1 MDKIGI
7 DRDSPVPVY
16 YQIELDLKKRIMR
29 HEWDDQQQL
38 PSEADLA
45 IQYDVSRVTL
55 RQALAELEKDGIIKK
70 YRGKGAFV
78 NTEPI
83 PFVHDLSYVL
93 VSGDRIVQQG
103 FTMTAQVLELELVTD
118 LFDDICESLQIA
130 NSESAVYL
138 KRLFLLD
145 GKPTAIGRSWLPAS
159 LVPELEKLGL
169 YNNSLS
175 KTLTERYKLTPVK
188 IEDYLEVVRA
198 TQSERKLLESSYDS
212 PLILIKGTSY
222 LENGIP
228 LEMSNTLWL
237 GDTVRFHF
245 VLNHTPSG
253 FVMEP

>member
-1 MDKIGI
+1 MEKIGI
-7 DRDSPVPVY
+7 DRDSPIPAY

-29 HEWDDQQQL
+29 HEWDDKQQL

-45 IQYDVSRVTL
+45 TQYDVSRVTL

-70 YRGKGAFV
+70 YRGKGAVV
-78 NTEPI
+78 NTDPI

-103 FTMTAQVLELELVTD
+103 FSMTAKMLDLKQVTD
-118 LFDDICESLQIA
+118 LFDDISENLQIA
-130 NSESAVYL
+130 KSEPAVYI

-145 GKPTAIGRSWLPAS
+145 GKPMAIGRSWIPAK

-188 IEDYLEVVRA
+188 VEDYLEVVRA
-198 TQSERKLLESSYDS
+198 TQSERELLEGAYDS

-222 LENGIP
+222 LEDGTP
-228 LEMSNTLWL
+228 LELSNTLWL
-237 GDTVRFHF
+237 GDCVRFHF
-245 VLNHTPSG
+245 ALNHTPGG